1 MPRASSVSEKVW
13 AQAIH
18 AVTVQK
24 MSLRRAAQLYGVHHM
39 SLHRRVRG
47 RYMTTAAS
55 RYEDDFALTAAE
67 EEEVVSVL
75 REQFLHECYVS
86 ADDVRY
92 VVRTIASQDGRRDIP
107 ADFPVNRWI
116 SNFKRVHGFSTPG
129 VKSPTASRGADAN
142 ANANGNNSVG
152 GGASSRASSSQQRQ
166 QIQRNNSNATSDSS
180 YSASFSPRLPDMS
193 RLSCSNGANSPFHSA
208 ANGNG
213 NGNSSATATT
223 GAAANGGG
231 SSSGSSSGN
240 ATSYAAHN
248 GTSTTGSSSNNSS
261 NGYQDQR
268 DSTSESESEHHRE
281 SHEREEQLAND
292 KRCRHS
298 NVVSAETWEKAMDA
312 VEIHGMS
319 LRNAAKAYGV
329 HFAALHRRVKK
340 RALKKEQ
347 SPPLENYIPFE
358 DEAGIV
364 RVIHARADLGILMT
378 WEELV
383 DLLNRTALKYA
394 MISPESSRAIV
405 RRFQSRVEQSIRHL
419 IKDWPL
425 PHFDSLYR
433 LQFVAGEQL
442 STPPPPMPMQLPALY
457 PMQPPQYM
465 LAAADPKPSFAMG
478 NLSPL
483 PPPPPAPPLSAS
495 TSTASSQSQSLA
507 QRSEQ
512 FRRQLS
518 DDRNAR
524 MQL

>member
-55 RYEDDFALTAAE
+55 RFEDDFALTAAE

-75 REQFLHECYVS
+75 REQFLHECFVS

-107 ADFPVNRWI
+107 SDFPVNRWI
-116 SNFKRVHGFSTPG
+116 SNFKRVHGFTTPG
-129 VKSPTASRGADAN
+129 AKSPTAQQSSGAAAVTAATGRSTASDAS
-142 ANANGNNSVG
+142 A
-152 GGASSRASSSQQRQ
+152 RAPAQRDPSQRTAG
-166 QIQRNNSNATSDSS
+166 SGDAG
-180 YSASFSPRLPDMS
+180 YPAAFSPRLPDMS
-193 RLSCSNGANSPFHSA
+193 RLSCSSASNSPFHGA
-208 ANGNG
+208 P
-213 NGNSSATATT
+213 
-223 GAAANGGG
+223 GAASGA
-231 SSSGSSSGN
+231 SSY
-240 ATSYAAHN
+240 T
-248 GTSTTGSSSNNSS
+248 SNNSS
-261 NGYQDQR
+261 SSTTSSSKSNSNNGSNGFHDQR

-281 SHEREEQLAND
+281 SHEREERLAGD
-292 KRCRHS
+292 KRCRQS
-298 NVVSAETWEKAMDA
+298 NVVSPETWEKAMDA

-394 MISPESSRAIV
+394 MITPESSRAIV

-433 LQFVAGEQL
+433 FQLVAGERM
-442 STPPPPMPMQLPALY
+442 SPPPMPVQLPALY
-457 PMQPPQYM
+457 PLQPPQYV
-465 LAAADPKPSFAMG
+465 LASADPKPSFSMG

-483 PPPPPAPPLSAS
+483 PPPPPPSSS
-495 TSTASSQSQSLA
+495 TSSSSQSMA

-512 FRRQLS
+512 LRRQLG
-518 DDRNAR
+518 DDRSAR
-524 MQL
+524 LQM